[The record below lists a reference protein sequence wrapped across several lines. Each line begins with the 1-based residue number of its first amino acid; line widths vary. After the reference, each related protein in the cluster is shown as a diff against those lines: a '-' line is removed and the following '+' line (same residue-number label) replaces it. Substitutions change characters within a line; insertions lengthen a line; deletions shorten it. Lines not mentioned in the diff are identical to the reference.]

1 MVEVPNVWNNWATF
15 SLTLGRV
22 TEIPDSLLDLSHWIK
37 TSSAFSG
44 VSPSPKR
51 KVNKKNSIT
60 YTTIQSPSRP
70 FVVVLLAHSTLH
82 KQDKHWHQVKTYVTL
97 YMGMGEKE
105 GPARPGMPI
114 CGYFLHPSFF
124 LFRSMCFLKYLANYT
139 PDIKL
144 MYSFVTKM
152 WTFWSSHGTER
163 DRNKRILQKSSENLS
178 QSPFWDIDYTY
189 ECTYILYKI

>member
-1 MVEVPNVWNNWATF
+1 MFHSKNHLQVFSMVEVPNVWNNWATF

-70 FVVVLLAHSTLH
+70 FVLVLLAHSTLH

-97 YMGMGEKE
+97 YMGMGKNE
-105 GPARPGMPI
+105 GMHI
-114 CGYFLHPSFF
+114 CGYFLCSSFF
-124 LFRSMCFLKYLANYT
+124 LGL
-139 PDIKL
+139 
-144 MYSFVTKM
+144 
-152 WTFWSSHGTER
+152 
-163 DRNKRILQKSSENLS
+163 
-178 QSPFWDIDYTY
+178 
-189 ECTYILYKI
+189 CTS